1 MKRWNEKKLEQE
13 LEELLQDVPEQ
24 EELEK
29 KIEQK
34 IKKKI
39 QRVVY
44 RTLVGVA
51 GIILALLI
59 VINPFLN
66 AVFVNPAKLNEGEQ
80 SQIFQT
86 LKNYWETTRPYVDL
100 VTLNVKKKG
109 FARYELEM
117 QISNQRDPV
126 MYGVPNVWMDMVC
139 GKYKFRE
146 DKELLMTFYLS
157 RFENPYETKEEYLE
171 KIRELPESS
180 VLYLSVGEKNPKS
193 VEELRNASV
202 DAIWAEIYQPNSE
215 FQGGLSLRDSVVGG
229 TQTARTEMTEKQL
242 QEEYVSHLKDLL
254 DHIELWNS
262 FDLPSGSKIFPG
274 DNKENV
280 LRACYED
287 AKELEM
293 LQTKNYCIS
302 GKRDEI
308 AAYLEAADVVSLRVD
323 EVKLSELY

>member
-1 MKRWNEKKLEQE
+1 MKRWDENKLNQE
-13 LEELLQDVPEQ
+13 LEELLQDMPEQ
-24 EELEK
+24 EALEK
-29 KIEQK
+29 KIEQR

-39 QRVVY
+39 QKVVF
-44 RTLVGVA
+44 RTLA
-51 GIILALLI
+51 GIVGTILVLLI

-66 AVFVNPAKLNEGEQ
+66 AVFVNPAKLNEGEN

-86 LKNYWETTRPYVDL
+86 LDNYWETTRPYTDL

-117 QISNQRDPV
+117 QISDQRSPV
-126 MYGVPNVWMDMVC
+126 NYGVPNVWMDMVR

-146 DKELLMTFYLS
+146 DKDSLMTFYLS
-157 RFENPYETKEEYLE
+157 RFENLYETKEDYLE

-193 VEELRNASV
+193 LEELRNASV
-202 DAIWAEIYQPNSE
+202 DAVWAEIYQPNSD

-229 TQTARTEMTEKQL
+229 LQTARTEMTEEQL
-242 QEEYVSHLKDLL
+242 KEEYLSHLKDLL
-254 DHIELWNS
+254 EHTELWNS
-262 FDLPSGSKIFPG
+262 FDLPCSSKSFPG
-274 DNKENV
+274 ENKVDV
-280 LRACYED
+280 LQECYED
-287 AKELEM
+287 AKQLDT

-302 GKRDEI
+302 GKRDVI
-308 AAYLEAADVVSLRVD
+308 VGYLEKTDILSLRVD